1 VHEEHEFLSNTLH
14 FSLRSPTIFQR
25 TEFHDCLFL
34 IILASLS
41 LSNYIGG
48 LGFYSDDWDL
58 LSSMNLSPDQSF
70 SGVFRAVNSSQDNE
84 IRPIQFLAF
93 TGSYKLF
100 GLNPLGYH
108 LLNAIFFVTGC
119 VLLYLILIALHQPRA
134 LALSIPILYILL
146 PNYST
151 DRFWIAAHASNIS
164 MFFTFLGI
172 YAHLQALRSWKSGFW
187 GWEAFAI
194 LCVIASG
201 LAYEVFLPLV
211 LVTTVF
217 LFASELAKD
226 WPLSICGRTIAKAA
240 LRQSGI
246 VMAVI
251 LLLVVKALWAPRGAP
266 LKTIGPISHIIG
278 VSKAVA
284 KAFIYNYGYH
294 VLELPSTAWHGL
306 SDYSNPMMVITASVI
321 GVLIFVKLYTS
332 WDQASAASM
341 MSRDK
346 MLMYLGCGIVLF
358 IAGYSLVP
366 INPAKNGINNRT
378 AIAGTVG
385 LAVSIVGFLGM
396 LTALTSGI
404 WRKALFSAGVGFVGM
419 SGALTIEVLAN
430 FWIGSYRL
438 QNEYLSDIRSHI
450 IAIPAGTTLLI
461 DGICPYNGPAPV
473 FEEPWDLSGALD
485 VLYGHEGINA
495 NIVTRWLRV
504 EPNGLV
510 TPSCCGEITY
520 PFEHLLVYHFGQKIS
535 YPLPNAQT
543 ARSYFSNISTDR
555 ASRCPE
561 GIYGNGVDVL
571 GGFIPLLSRNPYA
584 RKP

>member
-1 VHEEHEFLSNTLH
+1 V
-14 FSLRSPTIFQR
+14 FQQSA
-25 TEFHDCLFL
+25 FHDCLFL
-34 IILASLS
+34 IVLASLS
-41 LSNYIGG
+41 LSYYISG
-48 LGFYSDDWDL
+48 LGFYSDDWGL

-70 SGVFRAVNSSQDNE
+70 SGVFTAVNSTQDNE

-93 TGSYKLF
+93 TVFYKLF

-108 LLNAIFFVTGC
+108 LLNAIFFVTGF
-119 VLLYLILIALHQPRA
+119 VLLYLILITLHQPRV
-134 LALSIPILYILL
+134 LALSIPILYILF

-172 YAHLQALRSWKSGFW
+172 NAHLQALRRWKGGFW

-226 WPLSICGRTIAKAA
+226 WPLTIGGRTIAKAA
-240 LRQSGI
+240 LRQGGI

-284 KAFIYNYGYH
+284 KAFIYSYGYH
-294 VLELPSTAWHGL
+294 VLELPSTACHGL
-306 SDYSNPMMVITASVI
+306 RHYSDPMMVITASVI
-321 GVLIFVKLYTS
+321 GILIFVKLYTS
-332 WDQASAASM
+332 WDQASAAAM
-341 MSRDK
+341 MSQGK
-346 MLMYLGCGIVLF
+346 MLIYLVCGIVLF

-366 INPAKNGINNRT
+366 INPVKNGINNRT

-385 LAVSIVGFLGM
+385 LAVSIVGFLGL
-396 LTALTSGI
+396 LTALTSGIWRKALTSGI
-404 WRKALFSAGVGFVGM
+404 WRKALFSAAVAFIGM

-430 FWIGSYRL
+430 FWVGSYRL
-438 QNEYLSDIRSHI
+438 QNEYLSDIRSNI

-473 FEEPWDLSGALD
+473 FEEPWDLSCALR

-504 EPNGLV
+504 EQNGLI
-510 TPSCCGEITY
+510 TPFCCGEITY
-520 PFEHLLVYHFGQKIS
+520 PFEHLFVYHFGRKIS

-561 GIYGNGVDVL
+561 DVYGNGVDVL
-571 GGFIPLLSRNPYA
+571 GGFIPLLSRNPYT

>member
-1 VHEEHEFLSNTLH
+1 MNQTTSIRHGGYPETRIRKTVTGHQGYIPIHQEYDLLNTLR
-14 FSLRSPTIFQR
+14 FSFRILTVFQQSA
-25 TEFHDCLFL
+25 FHDCLFL
-34 IILASLS
+34 IVLASLS

-48 LGFYSDDWDL
+48 LGFYSDDWGL

-70 SGVFRAVNSSQDNE
+70 SGVFRAVDLSQDNE

-93 TGSYKLF
+93 TGFYKLF

-119 VLLYLILIALHQPRA
+119 ALLYLILIALHQPRV

-251 LLLVVKALWAPRGAP
+251 LLLVIKAL
-266 LKTIGPISHIIG
+266 
-278 VSKAVA
+278 
-284 KAFIYNYGYH
+284 
-294 VLELPSTAWHGL
+294 
-306 SDYSNPMMVITASVI
+306 
-321 GVLIFVKLYTS
+321 
-332 WDQASAASM
+332 
-341 MSRDK
+341 
-346 MLMYLGCGIVLF
+346 
-358 IAGYSLVP
+358 
-366 INPAKNGINNRT
+366 
-378 AIAGTVG
+378 
-385 LAVSIVGFLGM
+385 
-396 LTALTSGI
+396 
-404 WRKALFSAGVGFVGM
+404 
-419 SGALTIEVLAN
+419 
-430 FWIGSYRL
+430 
-438 QNEYLSDIRSHI
+438 
-450 IAIPAGTTLLI
+450 
-461 DGICPYNGPAPV
+461 
-473 FEEPWDLSGALD
+473 
-485 VLYGHEGINA
+485 
-495 NIVTRWLRV
+495 
-504 EPNGLV
+504 
-510 TPSCCGEITY
+510 
-520 PFEHLLVYHFGQKIS
+520 
-535 YPLPNAQT
+535 
-543 ARSYFSNISTDR
+543 
-555 ASRCPE
+555 
-561 GIYGNGVDVL
+561 
-571 GGFIPLLSRNPYA
+571 
-584 RKP
+584 